1 MTEEIEKRATEFAAK
16 KMRLDERRAAP
27 EVGERRSR
35 WSPGLLKRVSD
46 VEVRSTEK
54 RMVVRI
60 EEDTGET
67 VGWRYPDVT
76 IGSQRVNITQEEAKR
91 KAEKEVDVPEDAVF
105 ESTRLL
111 RRGSAGYTYS
121 VRWGHAVDGIP
132 VEGDFLVVKI
142 NPETG
147 EVTSVTKNWSVP

>member
-46 VEVRSTEK
+46 VEVRSPEK

-76 IGSQRVNITQEEAKR
+76 VGSQRVNITQEEARR
-91 KAEKEVDVPEDAVF
+91 KAEEEVDIPEDATY

-121 VRWGHAVDGIP
+121 VRWGHVLDGIP

-147 EVTSVTKNWSVP
+147 EVTSVTKNWSVL